1 MATDPFSEN
10 LTTACSSADTWNSWA
25 ITTSAGSDYIWHYWT
40 GGTGDENGS
49 LEIEPPSS
57 EEIERERQERKKQE
71 IENRKREKEKQRA
84 ERKARRLLFEL
95 IGKSEYREFCKSG
108 YVDVEGKS
116 GKIYRIEPRHQ
127 IKVFDGKD
135 KLDVAIESLCI
146 TTPNYYLPKADEI
159 IWKKLLIEAD
169 EEELL
174 KVANHF

>member
-1 MATDPFSEN
+1 MADITTNASTDVWSDW
-10 LTTACSSADTWNSWA
+10 T
-25 ITTSAGSDYIWHYWT
+25 TTSADSDRTWYYWT
-40 GGTGDENGS
+40 GETGGGNYS
-49 LEIEPPSS
+49 PRSPEIKPPSS

-71 IENRKREKEKQRA
+71 IENRKREKEKQKA
-84 ERKARRLLFEL
+84 KRKAERLLFEL
-95 IGKSEYREFCKSG
+95 IGKSEYGKFCKSG

-116 GKIYRIEPRHQ
+116 GRIYRIEPRRQ

-146 TTPNYYLPKADEI
+146 MTPNYYLPEADEI

-169 EEELL
+169 EEEFL